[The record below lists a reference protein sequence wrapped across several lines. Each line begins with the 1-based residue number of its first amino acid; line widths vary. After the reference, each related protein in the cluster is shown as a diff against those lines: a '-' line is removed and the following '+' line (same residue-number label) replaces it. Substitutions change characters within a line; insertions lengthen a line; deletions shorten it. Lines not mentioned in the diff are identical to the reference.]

1 MINTLYNDDDDFN
14 ALAPKKVASDQIDDD
29 KNISENDYITV
40 IDSKRKNIR
49 DGEKISKEVS
59 NSKEA
64 GTSVEADQ
72 SHINGTEGT
81 YEEVE
86 THLRTKQI
94 KQPDVSYIHIEE
106 QIYEE
111 VDNYLTAFD
120 LQQTEPGYTALN
132 VYHTE
137 AQYTK
142 INLNVTK
149 SDQIKLVTNG
159 TSPTL
164 PPRRFGRRNETVT
177 HPSKGIGASTDT
189 PHLTQIQALTTQFRR
204 CIIFGVIALVLIL
217 VLVAI
222 FSVIIIQGKVLSRSF
237 NLTL

>member
-64 GTSVEADQ
+64 VSSEEADQ
-72 SHINGTEGT
+72 SHIYGTAAT

-86 THLRTKQI
+86 TYLRPIETN
-94 KQPDVSYIHIEE
+94 QPDVSHIDIEE

-132 VYHTE
+132 VYHRE
-137 AQYTK
+137 AKYTK

-149 SDQIKLVTNG
+149 SDQIKLVTDG
-159 TSPTL
+159 TSTKLDL
-164 PPRRFGRRNETVT
+164 PPRRFERRNEID
-177 HPSKGIGASTDT
+177 PSQGIGASTDA

-204 CIIFGVIALVLIL
+204 CIVFGAIAFVLIL
-217 VLVAI
+217 VLVA
-222 FSVIIIQGKVLSRSF
+222 VLSVMIIRGKM
-237 NLTL
+237 LT